1 MAKALKVVEERPLI
15 KTPQEL
21 VHIKHKISLRQYK
34 YWLLMLRAYREAYEL
49 GSIPNEQGYYL
60 LPIATFEHWLGYEL
74 VRGELKAD
82 LESIRREPIIYNVL
96 GKDGKKILRGAGFI
110 SEWELTANWVGFKLP
125 GFLMES
131 IQQLDLKNSIF
142 QKINWEVF
150 NSFTG
155 KYEAILYK
163 LCRDY
168 VGSRRTPT
176 LSIQEYR
183 EYMGLKDQEYAAF
196 KDLNKFVI
204 SAPIKRINNSAA
216 ADITI
221 EAVFKRE
228 ARKAVSVQFLVSPKQ
243 QTMLDLGD
251 DPAFRFARVTIAL
264 AQQKEY
270 LAQKE
275 PELIELSIQ
284 RANEYGEEEE
294 KKGKQVN
301 FGALYRKAIEEDWGT
316 EYQSKK
322 LREAEKTLAQ
332 GKRQAVEI
340 SESQQKRLDE
350 LKSDFQRLVTSTAI
364 KSLSKEDKQKHVEA
378 YIAEVGEG
386 KATSYDKLKVD
397 FSDTLERANFNNA
410 LRKKLVPLFDAV
422 AFTEWLKMEKKIDPA
437 SLGGLP

>member
-1 MAKALKVVEERPLI
+1 MAKTLRVAEERPLI

-125 GFLMES
+125 SFLMES

-228 ARKAVSVQFLVSPKQ
+228 ARKAVSVQFLVTPKQ

-270 LAQKE
+270 LANKN
-275 PELIELSIQ
+275 PEMIELSIQ

-294 KKGKQVN
+294 KKGKAVN
-301 FGALYRKAIEEDWGT
+301 FGALYRKAIEEETGL
-316 EYQSKK
+316 KPG
-322 LREAEKTLAQ
+322 EAEKLLTQNNHKEKAD
-332 GKRQAVEI
+332 
-340 SESQQKRLDE
+340 SEFQTKRLDE
-350 LKSDFQRLVTSTAI
+350 LKADFQRMATLAAI
-364 KSLSKEDKQKHVEA
+364 KALTLEDRQKHAEA
-378 YIAEVGEG
+378 FIAEVGQG
-386 KATSYDKLKVD
+386 RAQSYNPDKAD
-397 FSDTLERANFNNA
+397 FGDTVERAKFNNV
-410 LRKKLVPLFDAV
+410 LRQQLAPAFDQT
-422 AFTEWLKMEKKIDPA
+422 AFDTWLKLQKR
-437 SLGGLP
+437 

>member
-1 MAKALKVVEERPLI
+1 M
-15 KTPQEL
+15 
-21 VHIKHKISLRQYK
+21 
-34 YWLLMLRAYREAYEL
+34 
-49 GSIPNEQGYYL
+49 
-60 LPIATFEHWLGYEL
+60 
-74 VRGELKAD
+74 
-82 LESIRREPIIYNVL
+82 

-125 GFLMES
+125 SFLMES

-228 ARKAVSVQFLVSPKQ
+228 ARKAVSVQFLVTPKQ

-270 LAQKE
+270 LANKN
-275 PELIELSIQ
+275 PEMIELSIQ

-294 KKGKQVN
+294 KKGKAVN

-322 LREAEKTLAQ
+322 LREAEKLLTQNNHKEKAD
-332 GKRQAVEI
+332 
-340 SESQQKRLDE
+340 SEFQTKRLDE
-350 LKSDFQRLVTSTAI
+350 LKADFQRMATLAAI
-364 KSLSKEDKQKHVEA
+364 KALTLEDRQKHAEA
-378 YIAEVGEG
+378 FIAEVGQG
-386 KATSYDKLKVD
+386 RAQSYNPDKAD
-397 FSDTLERANFNNA
+397 FGDTVERAKFNNV
-410 LRKKLVPLFDAV
+410 LRQQLAPAFDQT
-422 AFTEWLKMEKKIDPA
+422 AFDTWLKLQKR
-437 SLGGLP
+437 

>member
-1 MAKALKVVEERPLI
+1 MAKTLRIVEERPLI

-275 PELIELSIQ
+275 PELIELCIQ

-316 EYQSKK
+316 EYQAKQK
-322 LREAEKTLAQ
+322 REAEKLLARNKQ
-332 GKRQAVEI
+332 QTTVV
-340 SESQQKRLDE
+340 SESQNKRLDE
-350 LKSDFQRLVTSTAI
+350 LKADFQRMATLAAI
-364 KSLSKEDKQKHVEA
+364 KALTFEDRQKHAEA
-378 YIAEVGEG
+378 FIAEVGQGRAQSYNPE
-386 KATSYDKLKVD
+386 KAD
-397 FSDTLERANFNNA
+397 FADTVERAKFNNA
-410 LRKKLVPLFDAV
+410 LRQRLAPAFDQE
-422 AFTEWLKMEKKIDPA
+422 AFDTWLKVPKR
-437 SLGGLP
+437 

>member
-1 MAKALKVVEERPLI
+1 
-15 KTPQEL
+15 
-21 VHIKHKISLRQYK
+21 
-34 YWLLMLRAYREAYEL
+34 MLRAYREAYEL

-275 PELIELSIQ
+275 PELIELCIQ

-316 EYQSKK
+316 EYQSKQK
-322 LREAEKTLAQ
+322 REAEKLLAQ
-332 GKRQAVEI
+332 TKQQTTATN
-340 SESQQKRLDE
+340 ESQTKRLDE
-350 LKSDFQRLVTSTAI
+350 LKADFQRLATSAAI
-364 KSLSKEDKQKHVEA
+364 KSLTKEDKQKHVDA
-378 YIAEVGEG
+378 YIAEVGDG
-386 KATSYDKLKVD
+386 KATSYDKLKID

-410 LRKKLVPLFDAV
+410 LRKKLTPTFDHE
-422 AFTEWLKMEKKIDPA
+422 AFVTWLVTEKSIDPTK
-437 SLGGLP
+437 LGLQGR

>member
-1 MAKALKVVEERPLI
+1 
-15 KTPQEL
+15 
-21 VHIKHKISLRQYK
+21 
-34 YWLLMLRAYREAYEL
+34 MLRAYREAYEL

-275 PELIELSIQ
+275 PELIELCIQ

-316 EYQSKK
+316 EYQSKQK
-322 LREAEKTLAQ
+322 REAEKLLAQ
-332 GKRQAVEI
+332 TKQQTTATN
-340 SESQQKRLDE
+340 ESQTKRLDE
-350 LKSDFQRLVTSTAI
+350 LKADFQRLATSAAI
-364 KSLSKEDKQKHVEA
+364 KSLTKEDKQKHVDA
-378 YIAEVGEG
+378 YIAEVGDG
-386 KATSYDKLKVD
+386 KATSYDKLKID

-410 LRKKLVPLFDAV
+410 LRKKLTPTFDHE
-422 AFTEWLKMEKKIDPA
+422 AFVTWLVTEKSIDPTK
-437 SLGGLP
+437 LGL